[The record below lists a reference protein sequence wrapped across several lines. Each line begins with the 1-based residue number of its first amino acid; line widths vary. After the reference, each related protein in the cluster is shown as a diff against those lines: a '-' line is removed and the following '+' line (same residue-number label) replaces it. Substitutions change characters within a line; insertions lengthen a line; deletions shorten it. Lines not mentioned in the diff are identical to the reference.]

1 LLLYRREDL
10 AERWPEE
17 LGEELAA
24 LNTDVEEV
32 VGEPA
37 CRSLARIHAHA

>member
-1 LLLYRREDL
+1 VRPGTMERPDNVED
-10 AERWPEE
+10 
-17 LGEELAA
+17 
-24 LNTDVEEV
+24 V

>member
-1 LLLYRREDL
+1 VRPRTM
-10 AERWPEE
+10 ERPD
-17 LGEELAA
+17 
-24 LNTDVEEV
+24 DVEED